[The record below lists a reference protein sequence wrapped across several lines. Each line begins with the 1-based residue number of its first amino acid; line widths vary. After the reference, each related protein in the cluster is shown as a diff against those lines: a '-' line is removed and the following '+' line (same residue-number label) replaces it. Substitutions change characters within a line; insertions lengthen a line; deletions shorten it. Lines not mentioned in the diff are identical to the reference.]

1 MKTEWIGVDAFN
13 GAREYL
19 KSVAIAVEA
28 AGTVDRAVELG
39 LIGGESTAV
48 MASGIRD
55 VIPVSRGGDSSDP
68 DAEDKWATLLATALL
83 ERGFDTLEETRAMS
97 QMLEKKQ
104 RERVL
109 LSQML
114 RKPSRI
120 GADAVQV

>member
-1 MKTEWIGVDAFN
+1 MKTEWIGVDAYN

-19 KSVAIAVEA
+19 KTVAIAVEA

-39 LIGGESTAV
+39 LIGGEETAV

-83 ERGFDTLEETRAMS
+83 ERGFDVLDETRAMS
-97 QMLEKKQ
+97 RMLEKKQ

-114 RKPSRI
+114 RQHPRI

>member
-1 MKTEWIGVDAFN
+1 MKTETVGAEALG

-19 KSVAIAVEA
+19 KTVAIAVEA
-28 AGTVDRAVELG
+28 AGTVERAMELG
-39 LIGGESTAV
+39 LIGGQDTAI

-55 VIPVSRGGDSSDP
+55 VIPVSRGGDSPDP
-68 DAEDKWATLLATALL
+68 DSEDKWATLLATALL
-83 ERGFDTLEETRAMS
+83 ERGFDVLEEMRAMAL
-97 QMLEKKQ
+97 MLEKKQ
-104 RERVL
+104 RQKVL

>member
-1 MKTEWIGVDAFN
+1 MKTELFGAEALG

-19 KSVAIAVEA
+19 KTVAIAVEA
-28 AGTVDRAVELG
+28 AGTVDRAMELG
-39 LIGGESTAV
+39 LIGGENTAV

-104 RERVL
+104 RQKIL
-109 LSQML
+109 MSQML
-114 RKPSRI
+114 RQPSRI
-120 GADAVQV
+120 EADAVQV